1 MYEAASESDMWAM
14 ILDTTAVLNWD
25 HGPYLSAA
33 HFKMSV
39 ELAGKR
45 LAVGNCDDDVWAIVL
60 FLDYVKMMVMI
71 SVQTMAPMIIAN
83 VSLTTCAL
91 IRVFKGRQGR

>member
-33 HFKMSV
+33 ICKRSLD
-39 ELAGKR
+39 LAER
-45 LAVGNCDDDVWAIVL
+45 SLAVGNCDDDVWA
-60 FLDYVKMMVMI
+60 
-71 SVQTMAPMIIAN
+71 SVFSWNA
-83 VSLTTCAL
+83 
-91 IRVFKGRQGR
+91 